1 MIEEVMATKIANN
14 NGGMMGGGRGGGG
27 MGEVTIQVNV
37 SMYILLLLILI
48 PCMNDGGI
56 ELTVANMRRKGGK
69 LSMVSM
75 ITF

>member
-1 MIEEVMATKIANN
+1 M
-14 NGGMMGGGRGGGG
+14 GGGG

-37 SMYILLLLILI
+37 SMYILFLLILI